1 MDIIMDYWFGNPKR
15 EEKRAA
21 VFYTT
26 LVNSMKV
33 LIATEKPFAKV
44 AVDGIR
50 EVVEKAGYT
59 LALLEKYTD
68 KQQLLDAV
76 ADADAIIIRS
86 DIVDNEVLD
95 AAKQLKIVVRAGAGF
110 DNIDLAAATAHGVV
124 AMNTPGQNSNAVAE
138 LALGLMVMA
147 VRNFYNGTSGTE
159 LKGKKLGIHAFG
171 NVGRNVARIAK
182 GFGMDIYAYDAFCPD
197 EAMTAAGVTPVHS
210 AEELYRT
217 CNVVSLHI
225 PATAETK
232 QSINYALLS
241 QMPKGAIL
249 VNTARKEVIN
259 EDELIQL
266 MQERAD
272 FKYVTDIMP
281 AADMKFKT
289 LFEGRYFATPKKM
302 GAQTAEAN
310 INAGIAA
317 ANQIVDFLTTGNT
330 RFQVNK

>member
-1 MDIIMDYWFGNPKR
+1 MEYWYRYPKQVER
-15 EEKRAA
+15 RKA

-26 LVNSMKV
+26 LINTMKV
-33 LIATEKPFAKV
+33 LIATEKPFAQV

-76 ADADAIIIRS
+76 SDADALIVRS
-86 DIVDNEVLD
+86 DTVDEAVF
-95 AAKQLKIVVRAGAGF
+95 AAARNLKIVVRAGAGY
-110 DNIDLAAATAHGVV
+110 DNIDLSAATAHGVV
-124 AMNTPGQNSNAVAE
+124 AMNTPGQNANAVAE
-138 LALGLMVMA
+138 LALGLMVYA

-182 GFGMDIYAYDAFCPD
+182 GFGMDIYAYDAYCSAD
-197 EAMTAAGVTPVHS
+197 AMLAAGVTPVAS
-210 AEELYRT
+210 AEELYAT
-217 CNVVSLHI
+217 CDIVSLHI
-225 PATAETK
+225 PATAETRS
-232 QSINYALLS
+232 SINYSLLS
-241 QMPKGAIL
+241 RMPKGAVL
-249 VNTARKEVIN
+249 VNTARKEVIH
-259 EDELIQL
+259 EDELLQL
-266 MQERAD
+266 MQERTD

-281 AADMKFKT
+281 ASDAKFKT
-289 LFEGRYFATPKKM
+289 LFAGRYFATPKKM

-317 ANQIVDFLTTGNT
+317 ANQIVDYLTTGNP
-330 RFQVNK
+330 RFQLNK